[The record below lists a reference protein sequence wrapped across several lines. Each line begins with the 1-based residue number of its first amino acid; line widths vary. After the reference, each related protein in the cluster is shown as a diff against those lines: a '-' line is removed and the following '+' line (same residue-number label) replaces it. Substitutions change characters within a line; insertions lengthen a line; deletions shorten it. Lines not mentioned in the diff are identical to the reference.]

1 MQNTR
6 KKYIKNKKETNKK
19 TRKNIIVLKGG
30 AWYSYF
36 LPLFGYKS
44 NTDTDTVDKK
54 PDGMDKK
61 PDGIDKKPD
70 VEKENDIR
78 KVEKVN
84 DTENVVKQNLDKK
97 GKGKIKG
104 NKPVKTARELY
115 KTDIDDARIEK
126 QFYPNKNITTWCFD
140 DPNYEP
146 VGVVH
151 VTSVV
156 GINILR
162 SYATVARNV
171 VGVKGTIDENMHQL
185 RNEIYIEMEHIMEKK
200 NIDKI
205 CGVGVAFTKD
215 AGSLILSAFG
225 TALRKKTEE

>member
-6 KKYIKNKKETNKK
+6 KKYIKNKKENNKK

-44 NTDTDTVDKK
+44 NTDTVE
-54 PDGMDKK
+54 KK

-70 VEKENDIR
+70 VGVENENENEIR

-84 DTENVVKQNLDKK
+84 DTENVVKQKLDKK
-97 GKGKIKG
+97 GKGKGKIKE

-225 TALRKKTEE
+225 TALRKKTEQ

>member
-1 MQNTR
+1 MNSTR
-6 KKYIKNKKETNKK
+6 KKYIKNKKNKK
-19 TRKNIIVLKGG
+19 TRKNIIILKGG
-30 AWYSYF
+30 AWYSFF
-36 LPLFGYKS
+36 LPLFGYSKAKE
-44 NTDTDTVDKK
+44 TDGT
-54 PDGMDKK
+54 
-61 PDGIDKKPD
+61 
-70 VEKENDIR
+70 N
-78 KVEKVN
+78 KVN
-84 DTENVVKQNLDKK
+84 DPNTDGGKDTDKVDDLNTDDKKKDVDPSIRNAEPVNVVNKK

-156 GINILR
+156 GVNILR
-162 SYATVARNV
+162 SYATIARNV

-185 RNEIYIEMEHIMEKK
+185 RNEIYIEMEHVMEKK

-215 AGSLILSAFG
+215 SGSLILSAFG
-225 TALRKKTEE
+225 TALRKIARNE

>member
-1 MQNTR
+1 MKLTR
-6 KKYIKNKKETNKK
+6 KKYIKHKKNKK
-19 TRKNIIVLKGG
+19 TRKNIIILKGG

-36 LPLFGYKS
+36 LPLFGYKT
-44 NTDTDTVDKK
+44 NETDKVNDPNGKKYIDTSTTN
-54 PDGMDKK
+54 
-61 PDGIDKKPD
+61 
-70 VEKENDIR
+70 EKENNEREYLLKKNTDN
-78 KVEKVN
+78 KNTDKKN
-84 DTENVVKQNLDKK
+84 TDKK
-97 GKGKIKG
+97 GKLKE

-115 KTDIDDARIEK
+115 ETDIDDAKIEK
-126 QFYPNKNITTWCFD
+126 QFYPNKNIMTWCFD
-140 DPNYEP
+140 NPNYEP

-162 SYATVARNV
+162 SYATAARNV

-185 RNEIYIEMEHIMEKK
+185 RNEIYIEMEHVMEKK

-205 CGVGVAFTKD
+205 CGLGVAFTKD

-225 TALRKKTEE
+225 TALRKIARNE